1 MNYTIKSELD
11 GFYSLQDDNG
21 ETVLM
26 LHADHLDNE
35 ELFFEYEIK
44 DYMILLYETIQEEG
58 I

>member
-1 MNYTIKSELD
+1 MNYTLKTELD

-21 ETVLM
+21 DTVLT

-44 DYMILLYETIQEEG
+44 DYMVMFYENTQD
-58 I
+58 